1 MTDESTTTEMHI
13 SLIAAVAWTGVIGNE
28 GKLPW
33 KLPADLVHFK
43 RVTMDHHVVMGR
55 KTWESIGK
63 PLAGRRILVL
73 STSGCEPKLP
83 DDVDEDAVSVV
94 KSLDN
99 ALALARK
106 RGEDELMVAGGAN
119 VYEQAIERADRLYL
133 TRIDGSFVGD
143 AWFPWVDPEVWELVS
158 EEFRLPDAANEY
170 PLRFQVWERRSAG
183 GGARPSTTVS

>member
-1 MTDESTTTEMHI
+1 MAEDAKSNDMQI
-13 SLIAAVAWTGVIGNE
+13 SLIAAVAWTGVIGKE
-28 GKLPW
+28 GELPW

-63 PLAGRRILVL
+63 PLGGRRILVL
-73 STSGCEPKLP
+73 SASGYEPDLA

-94 KSLDN
+94 KSLDK

-119 VYEQAIERADRLYL
+119 VYVQAIERADRLYL
-133 TRIDGSFVGD
+133 TRIDGSFGGD

-158 EEFRLPDAANEY
+158 EELRLPDAANEY
-170 PLRFQVWERRSAG
+170 PLRFQVWERQSAG
-183 GGARPSTTVS
+183 EGARPSPTIA